1 VGLTKVINGIISEM
15 VMEVYTLNRE
25 DIIKENGKM
34 IRCKDLGDSIIRMER
49 LLMRDIGKMMN
60 LMDRGEYIMLNQSI
74 SRSNLIIRIFLSWV
88 TDGSIMKVSLK
99 MIQSMER
106 VI

>member
-1 VGLTKVINGIISEM
+1 VGFTKVINGIISET
-15 VMEVYTLNRE
+15 VMEVYILNRE

-34 IRCKDLGDSIIRMER
+34 IRCKDLVDSIIRMER
-49 LLMRDIGKMMN
+49 LLMRDIGRMIN
-60 LMDRGEYIMLNQSI
+60 LMGRGEYIMLSQSI

-88 TDGSIMKVSLK
+88 TDGSIMKASLK

-106 VI
+106 AI